1 MEDADD
7 SSYINFDAVR
17 LDLKHWCIEV
27 NGTLSPAPFSTHESA
42 AAAARAQA
50 RQYTLHSGLS
60 TRVRI
65 TTAIMRIKVTSIY
78 DQNTLD
84 RIADVLM
91 DFSPIVSKHEKLV
104 SDTELKKDAR
114 HCHTDPVAPVRTDM
128 DTSDRAS
135 QSLALVLASLWS
147 RDVATW
153 LDISPDTGLW
163 LASRFTTPKGVA
175 S

>member
-7 SSYINFDAVR
+7 SCYIDFDVVR

-27 NGTLSPAPFSTHESA
+27 NGTPSPVPFSTHESA

-50 RQYTLHSGLS
+50 RQYALHSGLS

-65 TTAIMRIKVTSIY
+65 TTETWHIKVTSIY

-84 RIADVLM
+84 RITDVML
-91 DFSPIVSKHEKLV
+91 DFSPIVSKREKLV
-104 SDTELKKDAR
+104 SDTELKKDAC
-114 HCHTDPVAPVRTDM
+114 HCHTDPVALVRTDM
-128 DTSDRAS
+128 DTSDRAY

-147 RDVATW
+147 PDVAPW
-153 LDISPDTGLW
+153 LDISPDAGRW
-163 LASRFTTPKGVA
+163 LASRITTPKGVA